1 MANLL
6 PAGYMYQGHALLV
19 ADRLSIC
26 VFYDVMS
33 QIAIGYLLLQY
44 EALTIKIHS
53 LCYTAVF
60 CLTMKRLISHDH
72 GGFSMI
78 VDKMCR

>member
-1 MANLL
+1 MLQMANLL
-6 PAGYMYQGHALLV
+6 PTGTSYMYQGHALLV

-53 LCYTAVF
+53 LSVTQLYSV
-60 CLTMKRLISHDH
+60 
-72 GGFSMI
+72 
-78 VDKMCR
+78 